1 MQANGGLITQADLA
15 AYRSVRRPPPA
26 GQYRGHEI
34 LSMPPISSGGAALIQ
49 MLNIIEGYG
58 LSSNGFGSA
67 NAVHLMSEAMRRAYA
82 DRARYLG
89 DPAFNPNMPVN
100 RIISKPYARQLRGT
114 IRPNIAS
121 RSSATL
127 FEWSAKGNE
136 TTHVSVVDRDRN
148 AVSLT
153 YTLEQLYGSKIVVPG
168 AGFLLNN
175 EMGDFNAGP
184 GFTDE
189 TGLIGTAPNLAE
201 SGKRMLSSMTP
212 TIVTKDG
219 RLVLVTG
226 SPGGR
231 TIINTVLQII
241 VNVIDFGMSI
251 QAAVDAP
258 RFHHEW
264 LPDRIQ
270 YERGGLLRDTLSL
283 LQARGHVLVE
293 RARQGSAH
301 SIGDDRAA
309 DTLEGAA
316 DRRTTGSVAV
326 GY

>member
-1 MQANGGLITQADLA
+1 MPLI
-15 AYRSVRRPPPA
+15 VRLDAPPPA

>member
-1 MQANGGLITQADLA
+1 
-15 AYRSVRRPPPA
+15 
-26 GQYRGHEI
+26 
-34 LSMPPISSGGAALIQ
+34 MPPISSGGAALIQ

>member
-1 MQANGGLITQADLA
+1 M
-15 AYRSVRRPPPA
+15 
-26 GQYRGHEI
+26 
-34 LSMPPISSGGAALIQ
+34 
-49 MLNIIEGYG
+49 
-58 LSSNGFGSA
+58 
-67 NAVHLMSEAMRRAYA
+67 
-82 DRARYLG
+82 
-89 DPAFNPNMPVN
+89 
-100 RIISKPYARQLRGT
+100 
-114 IRPNIAS
+114 
-121 RSSATL
+121 
-127 FEWSAKGNE
+127 
-136 TTHVSVVDRDRN
+136 
-148 AVSLT
+148 
-153 YTLEQLYGSKIVVPG
+153 
-168 AGFLLNN
+168 
-175 EMGDFNAGP
+175 
-184 GFTDE
+184 
-189 TGLIGTAPNLAE
+189 
-201 SGKRMLSSMTP
+201 
-212 TIVTKDG
+212 
-219 RLVLVTG
+219 
-226 SPGGR
+226 
-231 TIINTVLQII
+231 LQII